1 MLKEDRDLPQD
12 DQQKLKAEFETRL
25 NLYKKATPF
34 AEPEPKGEEEAE
46 PLPQDTILQD
56 EDMPESKPRNKTA
69 PKSSRGTVV

>member
-1 MLKEDRDLPQD
+1 MGVLFPAELHGAVPVAQARDLGVVENVTATLEQR
-12 DQQKLKAEFETRL
+12 QVET
-25 NLYKKATPF
+25 
-34 AEPEPKGEEEAE
+34 E